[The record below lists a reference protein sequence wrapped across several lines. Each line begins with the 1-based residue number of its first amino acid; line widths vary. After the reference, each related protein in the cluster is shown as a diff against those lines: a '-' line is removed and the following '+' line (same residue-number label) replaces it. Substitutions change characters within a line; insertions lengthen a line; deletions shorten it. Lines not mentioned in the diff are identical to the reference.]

1 MARKQN
7 HPPGTAEKVATRQ
20 HDAWEMRRSGW
31 SLRDIGA
38 QLGVSH
44 EQIRQDIAAVL
55 ALVQA
60 EKAAEAGAYV
70 DLELARYD
78 NMLRALSTRADYG
91 DVQAIAVA
99 LAVSKERRRLLGLD
113 KIQAQTVVNVDVSQ
127 LTDDQLA
134 RIASGED
141 PLAVTSGRGAGN
153 APPRRTDDA

>member
-20 HDAWEMRRSGW
+20 HDAWEMRRCGW

-44 EQIRQDIAAVL
+44 EQIRQDLAAVL

-70 DLELARYD
+70 DIELARYD
-78 NMLRALSTRADYG
+78 SMLRALSTRAEYG
-91 DVQAIAVA
+91 DVQSIAVA
-99 LAVSKERRRLLGLD
+99 LAVSKERRKLLGLD
-113 KIQAQTVVNVDVSQ
+113 KTVIQANVNIDVST

-134 RIASGED
+134 RIAAGED
-141 PLAVTSGRGAGN
+141 PLAVASGSSHGD
-153 APPRRTDDA
+153 APPRTDDA